1 MLGGGSHVWIF
12 SSIANVSSLP
22 ELGPEVSGYLDPG
35 LVFRSMKIS
44 FSFQTWTWLS
54 ARGSGST
61 SSTTSQIWKSS
72 SPFSESS
79 EFKLFV

>member
-35 LVFRSMKIS
+35 LVFLSMKINLVS
-44 FSFQTWTWLS
+44 DMDVAECERQRFDFIDDLTDLEKQFAIL
-54 ARGSGST
+54 RE
-61 SSTTSQIWKSS
+61 Q
-72 SPFSESS
+72 
-79 EFKLFV
+79 